1 MNYDIQCY
9 LQKDDG
15 VSAAINT
22 KSLCQGMYV
31 LEAKGLAD
39 YGKPKNIVTESYAE
53 GDGLSVYIPSDGV
66 IKRDAT
72 DVSLKLLFID
82 EGGVGRYEQYDT
94 FIDYMKSDLVW
105 YWDSVRKR
113 KVRLLLVEKSSPEE
127 NFKGRLPYIE
137 ATVKFKN
144 VDGFAVQLERWSY
157 SWSGLVCVKV
167 DGLNNGQARRTDL
180 SVSLGS
186 GDVHFDFS
194 ILDFGS
200 QPEISTSD
208 LANMSDSNY
217 MSRLSLFS
225 EYVYGF
231 MANEGYIDFSGDL
244 VSIYG
249 GAYGESS
256 MCPVQ

>member
-53 GDGLSVYIPSDGV
+53 GDGLRVYIPSDGV
-66 IKRDAT
+66 IKREAT

-113 KVRLLLVEKSSPEE
+113 KARLLLVEKSSPEE

-144 VDGFAVQLERWSY
+144 VDGFTEQLERWSY

-167 DGLNNGQARRTDL
+167 DGLNNGQARKTDL
-180 SVSLGS
+180 NVSLG
-186 GDVHFDFS
+186 DVSFDFS
-194 ILDFGS
+194 ILDDFGS
-200 QPEISTSD
+200 QSAISSSD
-208 LANMSDSNY
+208 LGNLSDSNY

-231 MANEGYIDFSGDL
+231 MANEGYIDFSGDI
-244 VSIYG
+244 VSIYE